1 MILKECL
8 MKRINWDNIRLVVI
22 LVMVI
27 FLYSFASQRNESRKM
42 TAADIEFADNEEFIT
57 LDKVN
62 KLLIQNFN
70 SITSITKDRLDLN
83 IVEKRLES
91 NPMIDD
97 AEVFATVNGRLKA
110 VIRQKIPVARV
121 YEGSRSYYID
131 YKGEEMPLSENSTAR
146 VPLITGSL
154 ESVDKNKLYSLVKY
168 IYDDPF
174 LKKNIIGIEVKPSG
188 SLRMRSR
195 NYNYD
200 IVFGRLI
207 NAEKKFSNYK
217 AFFQNAVRDTLI
229 EHYKTIN
236 LKFTQQV
243 VCTKN

>member
-1 MILKECL
+1 MKLKELL
-8 MKRINWDNIRLVVI
+8 MKKINWDNIRLVVI
-22 LVMVI
+22 LLAVI
-27 FLYSFASQRNESRKM
+27 FLYSFASHRNEQRNLV
-42 TAADIEFADNEEFIT
+42 AAEVEFADNEEFIT

-70 SITSITKDRLDLN
+70 SVTSITKDELDLN
-83 IVEKRLES
+83 NVEKRLES
-91 NPMIDD
+91 DPMIDE

-110 VIRQKIPVARV
+110 VVKQRVPIARV
-121 YEGSRSYYID
+121 YEGVRSYYID
-131 YKGEEMPLSENSTAR
+131 YKGGEMPLSENSTAR
-146 VPLITGSL
+146 VPLVSGSL
-154 ESVDKNKLYSLVKY
+154 ESVEKNKLYSLVKY

-188 SLRMRSR
+188 SLKMKSR

-207 NAEKKFSNYK
+207 NVEKKFGNYK
-217 AFFQNAVRDTLI
+217 AFFQNAVKDTLI